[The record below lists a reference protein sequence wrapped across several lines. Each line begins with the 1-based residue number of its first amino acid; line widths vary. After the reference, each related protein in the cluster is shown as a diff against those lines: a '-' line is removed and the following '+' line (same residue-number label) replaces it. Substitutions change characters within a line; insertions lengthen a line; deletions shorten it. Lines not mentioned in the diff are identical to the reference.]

1 MINGCSFSSK
11 RRHCRC
17 RKLKEKTCLT
27 RPDLRTKKA
36 ERAAKN
42 RKRRAMDP
50 VPVKEKKL
58 KKDSRE
64 RTATL
69 DLTELSGEVLNIIRG
84 LGSKEDRVLANR
96 FGIQLRQR
104 DLDKLKPG
112 QCLNHDVINY
122 YLQLVVER
130 NRGKAFALSSLLYTQ
145 HLPKHCSN
153 QGANGNNVAIKKI
166 DRSRRTSCT
175 DEHLLQGH
183 FQSVTA
189 IAYRRNRQELITS
202 ANDRLALIWTPKM
215 DKERPEYEQKAVD
228 LHKDEYSDED

>member
-1 MINGCSFSSK
+1 
-11 RRHCRC
+11 
-17 RKLKEKTCLT
+17 
-27 RPDLRTKKA
+27 
-36 ERAAKN
+36 
-42 RKRRAMDP
+42 MDP

-69 DLTELSGEVLNIIRG
+69 DLTGGQSAGQQIRH
-84 LGSKEDRVLANR
+84 STEAER
-96 FGIQLRQR
+96 FGQAKARTRKETAERLLHSALFSTHNMSQSTAQT
-104 DLDKLKPG
+104 KKPVPFDFCDDG
-112 QCLNHDVINY
+112 NILWTFIPD
-122 YLQLVVER
+122 
-130 NRGKAFALSSLLYTQ
+130 GK
-145 HLPKHCSN
+145 
-153 QGANGNNVAIKKI
+153 NVAIKKI

-175 DEHLLQGH
+175 NEHLLEGH

-215 DKERPEYEQKAVD
+215 DEERPEYEQKAVD

>member
-1 MINGCSFSSK
+1 MDKESGACSEEQKEARNGSGACEG
-11 RRHCRC
+11 
-17 RKLKEKTCLT
+17 KE
-27 RPDLRTKKA
+27 A
-36 ERAAKN
+36 E
-42 RKRRAMDP
+42 
-50 VPVKEKKL
+50 
-58 KKDSRE
+58 KDSRE

-69 DLTELSGEVLNIIRG
+69 DLTDLG

-112 QCLNHDVINY
+112 QCDNDDVINY
-122 YLQLVVER
+122 YLQLF
-130 NRGKAFALSSLLYTQ
+130 K
-145 HLPKHCSN
+145 
-153 QGANGNNVAIKKI
+153 NVAIKKI

-175 DEHLLQGH
+175 NEHLLQGH

-215 DKERPEYEQKAVD
+215 DEERPEYEQKAVD